1 MFGNI
6 IRAIEREQKRLR
18 EAITSSEQERREDAV
33 AFWFLMGFIFVM
45 IIAIGAIV
53 APR

>member
-1 MFGNI
+1 MNNI

-33 AFWFLMGFIFVM
+33 AFCCFMSYIFVLM
-45 IIAIGAIV
+45 RAIGAIV
-53 APR
+53 ASR